1 MLMAHTTGEL
11 IKLGYEELVPTS
23 NSALLDSQVL
33 LSHLTNKPRTWL
45 LSHPEATVN
54 IEIENQYING
64 IDQMVAGV
72 PLPYIVGQWEFFGM
86 TFELTTDTL
95 IPRPETEL
103 LVEHALAWA
112 RAHPGD
118 KNVLDIGT
126 GSGCIAVTLAKHDPK
141 LHATALDI
149 SHAALI
155 VASHNAH
162 AHQVQHRVH
171 LVQSDMRDTFPFY
184 TQLPYRFDIICSNP
198 PYIPKQNLD
207 ALPVCQCE
215 PQRAL
220 DGGEDGIELISA
232 LLPQAALLLN
242 QGGLFLMEIDTSHAE
257 KVSLLTAEYFQEA
270 VIHLLP
276 DLAGKDRLI
285 VVEQPFTQ

>member
-1 MLMAHTTGEL
+1 MAHTTGEL
-11 IKLGYEELVPTS
+11 IKLGYAKLVSTS
-23 NSALLDSQVL
+23 TSALLDSQVL

-45 LSHPEATVN
+45 LSRPEATVN
-54 IEIENQYING
+54 DEIENQYLNG

-86 TFELTTDTL
+86 TFELTPDTL

-112 RAHPGD
+112 HAHPGD
-118 KNVLDIGT
+118 KNVLDVGT
-126 GSGCIAVTLAKHDPK
+126 GSGCIAIALAKHDPK

-162 AHQVQHRVH
+162 AHQVQRRVH
-171 LVQSDMRDTFPFY
+171 FVQADMRDPFPFY
-184 TQLPYRFDIICSNP
+184 LDHPCRFDIICSNP
-198 PYIPKQNLD
+198 PYIPKSNL
-207 ALPVCQCE
+207 ATVPVSQHE
-215 PQRAL
+215 PRLAL
-220 DGGEDGIELISA
+220 DGGENGIELITA

-242 QGGLFLMEIDTSHAE
+242 PGGLFLMEIDTSHAD
-257 KVSLLTAEYFQEA
+257 KAKTLTADHFPEA
-270 VIHLLP
+270 DIHLQF

-285 VVEQPFTQ
+285 VVEHHPT

>member
-1 MLMAHTTGEL
+1 MAHTTGEL
-11 IKLGYEELVPTS
+11 IKLGYEMLVPTS
-23 NSALLDSQVL
+23 TSALLDSQVL
-33 LSHLTNKPRTWL
+33 LSHLTKKPRTWL
-45 LSHPEATVN
+45 LSHPEETVN
-54 IEIENQYING
+54 VEIKNQYTIG

-72 PLPYIVGQWEFFGM
+72 PLPYIIGQWEFFGM
-86 TFELTTDTL
+86 TFELTPDTL

-126 GSGCIAVTLAKHDPK
+126 GSGCIAVALAKHDHR
-141 LHATALDI
+141 LLATALDI

-162 AHQVQHRVH
+162 AHQVQRRVH
-171 LVQSDMRDTFPFY
+171 IVQADMRDPFPFY
-184 TQLPYRFDIICSNP
+184 PQLPHRFDIICSNP
-198 PYIPKQNLD
+198 PYIPKHNLD
-207 ALPVCQCE
+207 TLPVSQHE

-232 LLPQAALLLN
+232 LLPQAALLLRP
-242 QGGLFLMEIDTSHAE
+242 GGIFLMEIDTTHADE
-257 KVSLLTAEYFQEA
+257 AASLTAEYFQEA

-285 VVEQPFTQ
+285 VVEHPYI